1 MGSQA
6 FIGGYMANQD
16 ENLKTGTKAKYRVVQ
31 MPIAA
36 SPCRNCPVTL
46 CYNRLRCPH
55 LTSVRNDLLSEI
67 SGYGV
72 SSNNY

>member
-6 FIGGYMANQD
+6 FIGGDMANQD
-16 ENLKTGTKAKYRVVQ
+16 ENQTTGTKAKYRVVA
-31 MPIAA
+31 MPVAA
-36 SPCRNCPVTL
+36 SPCRNCPVTH

-55 LTSVRNDLLSEI
+55 LISVRNDLLSEM

-72 SSNNY
+72 ADNNF